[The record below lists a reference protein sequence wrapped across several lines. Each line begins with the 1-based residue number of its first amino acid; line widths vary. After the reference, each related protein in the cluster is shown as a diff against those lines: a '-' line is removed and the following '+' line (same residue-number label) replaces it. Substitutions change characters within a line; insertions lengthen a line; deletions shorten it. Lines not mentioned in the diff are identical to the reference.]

1 MVTEFSHAFE
11 GTQAKILFDRS
22 ALNQRLNEWRSRGL
36 RIGFTNGCFDL
47 IHPGHVKVLEE
58 ARAAC
63 DRLVVGLN
71 SDSSVARIKPAP
83 RPIIPERARARVLA
97 AFTSVDLVVLFHED
111 TPRELIE
118 VVRPLVLVKGAD
130 YRRKDVIGSDIVNAA
145 GGELVLVELEHG
157 YSTTLIIERLQQL
170 INSVARE

>member
-1 MVTEFSHAFE
+1 MVTEFLHVFE
-11 GTQAKILFDRS
+11 RTEVKILFDRS
-22 ALNQRLNEWRSRGL
+22 TLNQRLSEWRSLGL

-71 SDSSVARIKPAP
+71 NDSSVARIKGAP

-97 AFTSVDLVVLFHED
+97 ALSSVDLVVLFSED

-118 VVRPLVLVKGAD
+118 IVRPSVLVKGAD
-130 YRRKDVIGSDIVNAA
+130 YRGKYVIGSDIVDAA
-145 GGELVLVELEHG
+145 GGKLVLVELERG

-170 INSVARE
+170 ISSVPQG